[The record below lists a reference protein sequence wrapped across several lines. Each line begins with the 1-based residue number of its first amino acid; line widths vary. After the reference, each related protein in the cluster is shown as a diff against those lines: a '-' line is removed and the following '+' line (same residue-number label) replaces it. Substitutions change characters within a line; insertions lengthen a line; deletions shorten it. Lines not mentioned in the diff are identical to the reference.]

1 MLLASVTRTGRF
13 VRMSSAPRG
22 SFEPVAGARI
32 PLAGIVTR
40 GDGVGRRFTSLD
52 WVVEEFRA
60 KLGFVPHPGTLNLHM
75 SGPRWRAARQ
85 RLAAA
90 PGIAITSPAGF
101 CGARCFRIR
110 LAGRID
116 GALVL
121 PDVAD
126 YPSHKFEI
134 VAPVPVRATLGL
146 GDGDRVALRLDLT
159 RSTVPLRVGANLDAR
174 TASRAQIAWLVRGE
188 QS

>member
-1 MLLASVTRTGRF
+1 MLLASVTRSGRF
-13 VRMSSAPRG
+13 VRMSSAPHG
-22 SFEPVAGARI
+22 SFDPVADGKIA
-32 PLAGIVTR
+32 LAGTITP
-40 GDGVGRRFTSLD
+40 GDGVGHRFTSLD
-52 WVVEEFRA
+52 WVVEEFRS

-75 SGPRWRAARQ
+75 SGSRWRAARR

-90 PGIAITSPAGF
+90 PGIAIASPVGF

-134 VAPVPVRATLGL
+134 VAPVPVRATLGV

-159 RSTVPLRVGANLDAR
+159 CSTVPLRVGTSRDAHA
-174 TASRAQIAWLVRGE
+174 ASRAQIARLVGGE

>member
-1 MLLASVTRTGRF
+1 MLHASVTRTGRF
-13 VRMSSAPRG
+13 IRMSSAPQG
-22 SFEPVAGARI
+22 SVEPVAGARI
-32 PLAGIVTR
+32 PLAGVVTP

-52 WVVEEFRA
+52 WLVEEFRM

-75 SGPRWRAARQ
+75 SGPRWDAARE

-90 PGIAITSPAGF
+90 PGIAIASPAGF

-159 RSTVPLRVGANLDAR
+159 RSTVPLRVGASRDAR
-174 TASRAQIAWLVRGE
+174 TAPRAEIAWLVRGE

>member
-13 VRMSSAPRG
+13 VRMSSAPQG

-32 PLAGIVTR
+32 PLTGVVTR
-40 GDGVGRRFTSLD
+40 GDGVACRFTSLD
-52 WVVEEFRA
+52 WLVEEFRM

-90 PGIAITSPAGF
+90 SGIAITSPTGF
-101 CGARCFRIR
+101 CGARCFRVR

-121 PDVAD
+121 PDVAH

-146 GDGDRVALRLDLT
+146 GDGDRVALRLELT
-159 RSTVPLRVGANLDAR
+159 CSTVPLRVGASGDAR
-174 TASRAQIAWLVRGE
+174 TASRTEIARLVGGE
-188 QS
+188 RS